1 MRTFTIIL
9 LLAVISPVNAQK
21 ALDTLYANDKKNVA
35 LFFPSAIRQGIT
47 GASHF
52 VFTYNREKQQ
62 YFGLLKAQPG
72 EESNLLVVTDDGKV
86 YSYMLKYKKEL
97 PKLNYFI
104 STDESIG
111 MEIPAKATPKTTQK
125 EQDSLIKR
133 QEYFQRFAE
142 YLLKTGKKHSKTKR
156 KRGIKLQL
164 RRIAYNASE
173 TYLVMELTNTS
184 GITFEIDFLKVYRV
198 SGNKK
203 RKSSF
208 QKLETKPIYTCHMP
222 SKIYNSQSLHLVYV
236 LPKFV
241 LGSKEK
247 LQLELQELNGSRKIV
262 LKTPMNKK

>member
-1 MRTFTIIL
+1 MKIYIL
-9 LLAVISPVNAQK
+9 ILVLAFIGQVNAQQ

-52 VFTYNREKQQ
+52 VFTYNREKKQ
-62 YFGLLKAQPG
+62 YFGLLQAQPG

-111 MEIPAKATPKTTQK
+111 MEIPAKVTPKTTQK
-125 EQDSLIKR
+125 EQDSIIKR

-142 YLLKTGKKHSKTKR
+142 YLLKTRKKQSKTKR

-164 RRIAYNASE
+164 QRITYNASE

-184 GITFEIDFLKVYRV
+184 GITFEIDFLKIYRV

-208 QKLETKPIYTCHMP
+208 QKLEMKPIYTYKMP
-222 SKIYNSQSLHLVYV
+222 SKIYNSKSVRLVYV

-247 LQLELQELNGSRKIV
+247 LQLELRELNGRRKI
-262 LKTPMNKK
+262 LLRKRL

>member
-1 MRTFTIIL
+1 MKKYIL
-9 LLAVISPVNAQK
+9 IVLLALASPLKAQK
-21 ALDTLYANDKKNVA
+21 VLNTLYANDKKNVA

-52 VFTYNREKQQ
+52 VFTYNREKRQ
-62 YFGLLKAQPG
+62 YFGLLQAQPG
-72 EESNLLVVTDDGKV
+72 EESNLLVVTNDGKV
-86 YSYMLKYKKEL
+86 YSYMLKYTKEL

-111 MEIPAKATPKTTQK
+111 TEIPAKVIPKPSK
-125 EQDSLIKR
+125 EKKDSLEKR
-133 QEYFQRFAE
+133 QEYFQRFSE
-142 YLLKTGKKHSKTKR
+142 YLMKSGKKQSKTKR

-164 RRIAYNASE
+164 QRIAYNASE

-184 GITFEIDFLKVYRV
+184 GITFELDLLKVYRV

-208 QKLETKPIYTCHMP
+208 QKLEMKPIYTYKMP
-222 SKIYNSQSLHLVYV
+222 SKIYNSQSVRLVYV

-247 LQLELQELNGSRKIV
+247 LQLELKEMNGSRKV
-262 LKTPMNKK
+262 LLKKRL

>member
-9 LLAVISPVNAQK
+9 LLALISPVNAQK

-62 YFGLLKAQPG
+62 YFGLLQAQSG

-86 YSYMLKYKKEL
+86 YSYMLKYTKEL
-97 PKLNYFI
+97 SKLNYFI
-104 STDESIG
+104 STDENIG
-111 MEIPAKATPKTTQK
+111 TEIPAKVILKLSK
-125 EQDSLIKR
+125 EKKDGLEKR
-133 QEYFQRFAE
+133 QEYFQRFSE
-142 YLLKTGKKHSKTKR
+142 YLMKSGKKQSKTKR

-164 RRIAYNASE
+164 QRIAYNASE

-208 QKLETKPIYTCHMP
+208 QKLEMKPIYAYKMP
-222 SKIYNSQSLHLVYV
+222 SKIYNSQSVPLVYV

-247 LQLELQELNGSRKIV
+247 LQLELQELNGSRKV
-262 LKTPMNKK
+262 LLKKRL

>member
-9 LLAVISPVNAQK
+9 LLALISPVNAQK

-47 GASHF
+47 GASNF
-52 VFTYNREKQQ
+52 VFTYNREKRQ
-62 YFGLLKAQPG
+62 YFGLLQAQPG

-86 YSYMLKYKKEL
+86 FSYMLKYTEEL
-97 PKLNYFI
+97 PKINYFI
-104 STDESIG
+104 SADESIG
-111 MEIPAKATPKTTQK
+111 TEIPAKVIPKPSK
-125 EQDSLIKR
+125 EKKYSLEKR
-133 QEYFQRFAE
+133 QEYFQRFSE
-142 YLLKTGKKHSKTKR
+142 YLMKSGKKQSKTKR

-164 RRIAYNASE
+164 QRITYNASE

-184 GITFEIDFLKVYRV
+184 GITFEIDFLKIYRV

-208 QKLETKPIYTCHMP
+208 QKLEMKPIYTYKMP
-222 SKIYNSQSLHLVYV
+222 SNIYNSQSVRLVYV

-247 LQLELQELNGSRKIV
+247 LQLELRELNGRRKI
-262 LKTPMNKK
+262 LLRKRL